1 MASLLRAERPL
12 LSFFEMVMLGV
23 ALSCDSF
30 AITISNTLV
39 HYREGYRRLLMMPF
53 WFGLFQGLMPVLG
66 FFLGTAFGDIVST
79 YSGIIALVLLGVI
92 GGNMVR
98 EGIGA
103 LRRREGADSCEIDP
117 EPLKLGTVIV
127 EAFATAIDAFAVGVS
142 LCAMRADILVAGVVI
157 CVVTAAICVVG
168 IAIGR
173 KAGASLG
180 DKAQVFGGVVLICIG
195 IRAFL
200 A

>member
-1 MASLLRAERPL
+1 
-12 LSFFEMVMLGV
+12 MVMLGV

-39 HYREGYRRLLMMPF
+39 HYREGYGRLMAMPF
-53 WFGLFQGLMPVLG
+53 WFGVFQGAMPVLG
-66 FFLGTAFGDIVST
+66 FFLGTAFGDIVNT

-98 EGIGA
+98 EGVLA
-103 LRRREGADSCEIDP
+103 LRKNETAESCELDP
-117 EPLKLGTVIV
+117 EPLKMGTVIV

-142 LCAMRADILVAGVVI
+142 LCAMHANIVEAGIVI
-157 CVVTAAICVVG
+157 AVVTALICVVG

-180 DKAQVFGGVVLICIG
+180 DKAQVFGGIVLICIG

-200 A
+200 T